1 MHLVHFVDLK
11 VMSSKKKLKIDLDLR
26 MILQIFNGFP
36 NRSNEKIRKNFSK
49 LPFTNH
55 M

>member
-36 NRSNEKIRKNFSK
+36 NRSNEKIRQK
-49 LPFTNH
+49 PFQITFY
-55 M
+55 